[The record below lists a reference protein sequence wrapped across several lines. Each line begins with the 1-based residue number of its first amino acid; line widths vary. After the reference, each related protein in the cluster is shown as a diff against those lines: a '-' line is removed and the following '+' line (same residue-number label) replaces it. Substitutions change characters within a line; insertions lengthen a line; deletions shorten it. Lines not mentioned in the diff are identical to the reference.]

1 MTTTATVPPTGTIDE
16 IAYQEKANELYA
28 RLFPDLDSEPY
39 LLGMALQRVAARM
52 RLEMDTEIYQPAGVS
67 IAHVRILIALAA
79 VGPTTPTELARF
91 TQVSPSSVSSVLRT
105 LRKNGHVVVENPDDD
120 SDGRVKKV
128 RLLPAG
134 QAAMEST
141 MSQMREL
148 EENWASPLNSRERQ
162 TLLHLLRRMASAPD
176 RS

>member
-1 MTTTATVPPTGTIDE
+1 MSSATTPPTGNIDE
-16 IAYQEKANELYA
+16 AEYQAKANALYE
-28 RLFPDLDSEPY
+28 RLFPDVDPEPY

-52 RLEMDTEIYQPAGVS
+52 RLEMDTEIYQPAGFS

-91 TQVSPSSVSSVLRT
+91 THVSPSSVSSVLRT

-120 SDGRVKKV
+120 ADGRVKKV

-134 QAAMEST
+134 EAAMERT
-141 MSQMREL
+141 MSEMRTL
-148 EENWASPLNSRERQ
+148 EENWARPLTGPQRR
-162 TLLHLLRRMASAPD
+162 TLLQLLRRIAAAQSRD
-176 RS
+176 